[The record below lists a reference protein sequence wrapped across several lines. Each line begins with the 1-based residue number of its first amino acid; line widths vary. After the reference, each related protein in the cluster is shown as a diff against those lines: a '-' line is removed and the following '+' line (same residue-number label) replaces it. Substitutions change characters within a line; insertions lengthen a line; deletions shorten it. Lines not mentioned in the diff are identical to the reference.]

1 MFHFSII
8 PFAQQFSA
16 ADTGEAPAT
25 GAVDGALRQGSY
37 TFIHFAI
44 LFLALSTIF

>member
-8 PFAQQFSA
+8 PFAQRFSA

-25 GAVDGALRQGSY
+25 EAVGWRHWLCLDDGMLTITLTDYQ
-37 TFIHFAI
+37 IHI
-44 LFLALSTIF
+44 I